1 MAFRSVH
8 TAEENAGTLRLRA
21 VQAMVV
27 EALVRGVSA
36 APTAGMECVGFAPSP
51 WFTELTRAGA
61 PDRVRELPPDA
72 TGHLSGFLTA
82 CGRKP
87 AAGAEK

>member
-1 MAFRSVH
+1 
-8 TAEENAGTLRLRA
+8 
-21 VQAMVV
+21 MVV
-27 EALVRGVSA
+27 EGLLAGVSA

-82 CGRKP
+82 GGRKP